1 MRNLFILGPM
11 GGAGVRKW
19 TSRLYGRRVLFG
31 GRCGGK
37 EGEDLHCSG
46 AGYFLCFYVR
56 SSWRREAP
64 CHTVS
69 HAMVPI
75 VLLLL
80 CNPVVLCTLYWT
92 GTLYFALQLLPVVLV
107 ALGFLVCLIIAFSV
121 YSVCTLEVGKDV
133 YLELMSYRFWRTSSC
148 RCFYGCGSLSIPNAP
163 THSSNQ

>member
-1 MRNLFILGPM
+1 MAIVYCSE
-11 GGAGVRKW
+11 GGAV
-19 TSRLYGRRVLFG
+19 G
-31 GRCGGK
+31 GRERIFTVVAQGK
-37 EGEDLHCSG
+37 I
-46 AGYFLCFYVR
+46 FVCFYVR

-163 THSSNQ
+163 THNSNQ